1 MTKDHI
7 YERAFDYPEPVA
19 FVVDDEA
26 QVRAFVSNALTS
38 AGFRPMQLSSSSELE
53 QALSDSIPQLIVL
66 DLSLGDSDA
75 IEVLRILDGIRFPG
89 DVLLISGHD
98 ELTLDEVHQVGM
110 RRGLNMVEPLHKP
123 FRLEQLRERLDAA
136 RANVP
141 ARFDAG
147 LAAALK
153 NDWLELWYQP
163 KIDLRSRLMCGAEAL
178 IRLRHPTYG
187 MVPPGSFLPSP
198 GDPLY
203 RPLTDF
209 VVEKA
214 MQDWADFAAHKM
226 TNRLAINVPASV
238 LQRPDFV
245 SHLRRHLPDDPRF
258 PGLIVEITED
268 EAISDPELAREVA
281 VQLKLYNVHVSI
293 DDFGSGYSSLARLK
307 ELPFAEVKL
316 DRSFVNGCATD
327 RTKRAMCEA
336 VVDLA
341 RRFHITSVAEG
352 VETAEDLQVLVDI
365 GYDVAQ
371 GFLFARPMM
380 QRGLHPP
387 HHVTRNQPAGPAMN
401 EMPPLTLATGL
412 RGPLQRCTQP
422 LSGARSGTADRSG
435 QRCLLP
441 GDQNRSRT
449 DARPRPVRGV
459 PGQSRRPDSRRG
471 QQSRRFAAARA
482 GNWQAGRDANAAL
495 RHPTSGV
502 RRRRLRGAPL
512 VASQFAGAW
521 PRRGGALDHSSC
533 RRRH

>member
-1 MTKDHI
+1 MTKEHI

-38 AGFRPMQLSSSSELE
+38 SGFKPMQLASSAEVE
-53 QALSDSIPQLIVL
+53 EALHDTIPQLIVL

-75 IEVLRILDGIRFPG
+75 IEVLRILDGTRYQG

-98 ELTLDEVHQVGM
+98 AVTLEEVQQIGTK
-110 RRGLNMVEPLHKP
+110 RGLSMAEPLHKP

-136 RANVP
+136 RRDVP

-147 LAAALK
+147 LAAALQ

-163 KIDLRSRLMCGAEAL
+163 KIDLRTRMLCGAEAL
-178 IRLRHPTYG
+178 IRLRHPEHG
-187 MVPPGSFLPSP
+187 IVPPGSFLPSP

-209 VVEKA
+209 IVEKS
-214 MQDWADFAAHKM
+214 MRDWQVFAAHKM

-245 SHLRRHLPDDPRF
+245 AHLRRHLPDDPRF

-316 DRSFVNGCATD
+316 DRSFVSGCSHD

-341 RRFHITSVAEG
+341 RRFDITSVAEG
-352 VETAEDLQVLVDI
+352 VETTDDLQVLTEI

-371 GFLFARPMM
+371 GFLFARPM
-380 QRGLHPP
+380 
-387 HHVTRNQPAGPAMN
+387 VN
-401 EMPPLTLATGL
+401 EDFIDLIT
-412 RGPLQRCTQP
+412 
-422 LSGARSGTADRSG
+422 
-435 QRCLLP
+435 
-441 GDQNRSRT
+441 SR
-449 DARPRPVRGV
+449 AINKPSPV
-459 PGQSRRPDSRRG
+459 
-471 QQSRRFAAARA
+471 
-482 GNWQAGRDANAAL
+482 
-495 RHPTSGV
+495 
-502 RRRRLRGAPL
+502 
-512 VASQFAGAW
+512 
-521 PRRGGALDHSSC
+521 
-533 RRRH
+533 

>member
-1 MTKDHI
+1 MTKEHI
-7 YERAFDYPEPVA
+7 YERAFDYPEPVG

-26 QVRAFVSNALTS
+26 QVRAFVSNALRS
-38 AGFRPMQLSSSSELE
+38 SGFKPMTLSSSGEVE
-53 QALSDSIPQLIVL
+53 AALRDTIPQLIVL

-75 IEVLRILDGIRFPG
+75 IEVLRILDGTRFAG

-98 ELTLDEVHQVGM
+98 ELTLEEVEQIGI
-110 RRGLNMVEPLHKP
+110 RRGLNMAEPLRKP
-123 FRLEQLRERLDAA
+123 FRLEQLRERLDKV
-136 RANVP
+136 RRDVP

-147 LAAALK
+147 LAAALH

-163 KIDLRSRLMCGAEAL
+163 KIELRTRMLCGAEAL
-178 IRLRHPTYG
+178 IRLRHPQHG
-187 MVPPGSFLPSP
+187 VVPPGTFLPSP

-209 VVEKA
+209 IVEKA
-214 MQDWADFAAHKM
+214 MRDWRSFAAHKM

-245 SHLRRHLPDDPRF
+245 THLRRHLPDDPRF

-293 DDFGSGYSSLARLK
+293 DDFGSGYSSLARLR

-316 DRSFVNGCATD
+316 DRSFVNGCAQD

-341 RRFHITSVAEG
+341 RRFRITSVAEG
-352 VETAEDLQVLVDI
+352 VETTDDLQVLSEM

-380 QRGLHPP
+380 TEDFIDLITSRAINKPS
-387 HHVTRNQPAGPAMN
+387 
-401 EMPPLTLATGL
+401 PL
-412 RGPLQRCTQP
+412 
-422 LSGARSGTADRSG
+422 
-435 QRCLLP
+435 
-441 GDQNRSRT
+441 
-449 DARPRPVRGV
+449 
-459 PGQSRRPDSRRG
+459 
-471 QQSRRFAAARA
+471 
-482 GNWQAGRDANAAL
+482 
-495 RHPTSGV
+495 
-502 RRRRLRGAPL
+502 
-512 VASQFAGAW
+512 
-521 PRRGGALDHSSC
+521 
-533 RRRH
+533 